1 MPPKSRFWEFF
12 ERLEN
17 NEARCRSCHKIIK
30 TCGNTTNLKLH
41 IEKMHSSLLGKNSN
55 EENTVHKTGAKR
67 SFKETFVKP
76 VMPTAS
82 TSAEIIAPV
91 SALHENSSVDSDCSF
106 NASDIS
112 ASSIRTKIFQPTL
125 NQSFRSISEFSE
137 NGAKGIRL
145 TNAILFMICKDS
157 QPFQMVENEGFLNLM
172 KAAAPLY
179 KVPSR
184 HTFKKMLENRYE
196 VTQNLFKNKIKGLR
210 SNITLTT
217 DIWTDTMQ
225 TRSFLGVTIHFY
237 DEERMAMASVTL
249 GVYELAESHTAEYIG
264 RMLLQTCHEWCI
276 DPEKVSAVVTDGG
289 ANVVKAVDISF
300 GKKCHIICFAHL
312 INLVAQKSIAKT
324 KELPELIG
332 SVKRIVT
339 WFKHSVV
346 ASDEL
351 RKHSDLKLI
360 QEVSTRWNSTFYM
373 VERFLELRP
382 TINQIVN
389 CHTSAPPMI
398 TAKGIEELTEIF
410 EVLRPIEVATKE
422 ICGEDYVTSSKVIPI
437 TRMLNLKMSNIKT
450 NSSMGQDLKQNIM
463 TEISK
468 RLLPSEHV
476 QILALSTL
484 LDPRFKNIHFQ
495 DRIACSKAI
504 KLVKE
509 LLTTTTEAEVIEEVM
524 SGSPD
529 PTEEFNLWSE
539 HYKLVNVKNSTS
551 SPHDHEMP
559 SELSYFLKNTVS
571 DLKQDPIQV
580 WNNVIGST
588 YPKLK
593 IIALKYLSTIATS
606 TPSERLFS
614 KAGSTLYQQRNRLK
628 GSSLSKLLFLQSIDK
643 KYWNM

>member
-12 ERLEN
+12 EKLEN
-17 NEARCRSCHKIIK
+17 NEARCRTCSKIIK

-41 IEKMHSSLLGKNSN
+41 IEKMHSTLLGKHSS
-55 EENTVHKTGAKR
+55 EENTVHKTGAKK
-67 SFKETFVKP
+67 SPMETFVKP
-76 VMPTAS
+76 LMQIAS
-82 TSAEIIAPV
+82 TSAEIITPD
-91 SALHENSSVDSDCSF
+91 SALYENSAVDSDCSY

-112 ASSIRTKIFQPTL
+112 ASSSHKKIFQPTL
-125 NQSFRSISEFSE
+125 NQSFRSITEFSE
-137 NGAKGIRL
+137 NGVKGIRL
-145 TNAILFMICKDS
+145 TNAILFMICKDT
-157 QPFQMVENEGFLNLM
+157 QPFQIVENEGFLNLM

-184 HTFKKMLENRYE
+184 HTIKRMLENRYE
-196 VTQNLFKNKIKGLR
+196 VTQNLFKNKIKGLS
-210 SNITLTT
+210 SNLTLTT

-237 DEERMAMASVTL
+237 DEERMTSVTL

-264 RMLLQTCHEWCI
+264 RMLLQTCQEWCI

-289 ANVVKAVDISF
+289 ANVVKAVDIAF
-300 GKKCHIICFAHL
+300 GRKCHILCFAHL
-312 INLVAQKSIAKT
+312 LNLVAQKSIAKT
-324 KELPELIG
+324 KQLPELIG

-360 QEVSTRWNSTFYM
+360 QDVATRWNSTFYM
-373 VERFLELRP
+373 VERFLELRA

-437 TRMLNLKMSNIKT
+437 TRMLNLKMNNIKT
-450 NSSMGQDLKQNIM
+450 NSSMGQELQMNIM

-476 QILALSTL
+476 QILAVSTL

-495 DRIACSKAI
+495 DPIACSKAI
-504 KLVKE
+504 KYVKE
-509 LLTTTTEAEVIEEVM
+509 LLTTATEVEVIEDDI
-524 SGSPD
+524 SRSPD
-529 PTEEFNLWSE
+529 QPEEFNLWSE
-539 HYKLVNVKNSTS
+539 HYKLVNNKNSTPS
-551 SPHDHEMP
+551 HSDHEMP
-559 SELSYFLKNTVS
+559 SELSYFLKNPVS

-593 IIALKYLSTIATS
+593 KIAVKYLSTIATS

-614 KAGSTLYQQRNRLK
+614 KAGSTLNQQRNRLK
-628 GSSLSKLLFLQSIDK
+628 GSSLSKLLFLQSVDK